1 MIDERVTTI
10 KVTKDLTKRLKIVSR
25 LRGNKETQASLI
37 GHLVDQELKRL
48 GYTYKGHFHDDK

>member
-1 MIDERVTTI
+1 MIDNTI
-10 KVTKDLTKRLKIVSR
+10 TRIAVTKDLAKRLKIVSR

>member
-1 MIDERVTTI
+1 MTDNTI
-10 KVTKDLTKRLKIVSR
+10 TRIAITKDLTKRLKIVSR